1 MALKLNEKPQNIINS
16 YDEVISEAIDSE
28 MEIYEEPRALEPN
41 PSIKRHASTLKLDN
55 SN

>member
-1 MALKLNEKPQNIINS
+1 MTLTLNEKPQNIINN

-41 PSIKRHASTLKLDN
+41 PSIQRHAGTLILDN